1 MAKEK
6 SIEEIYA
13 EYKREKEL
21 ALTREIPTSRIARVK
36 RVYPFTKVLL
46 QILTL
51 ISGEK
56 IEWLHK
62 ETAEP
67 KTDKTIIFVNTHR
80 FKPDFEKITIK
91 TKRPSFVVVS
101 DFKNSYKTISGWYFG
116 TRPTIF
122 VDPYSKEDKANSYE
136 MMKKYLRA
144 GLDCTI
150 FPEAVWNLSDN
161 KPVLETFYGSVKAA
175 SETDAVLVCTAV
187 ERYGKK
193 YVLNRSKVIDLT
205 SIVRKHTAFDFCKL
219 DYACEELRAVAQII
233 LDECNQIMRDIMA
246 TLLWEI
252 WEDDAKE
259 HGIAKRSEIE
269 SDYWSKFIESLVREW
284 PGYRMQDNVEQ
295 RYHNKFE
302 IELNHIK
309 KDLESIC
316 VSKQNA
322 FWFDKRNVGKL
333 V

>member
-1 MAKEK
+1 
-6 SIEEIYA
+6 
-13 EYKREKEL
+13 
-21 ALTREIPTSRIARVK
+21 
-36 RVYPFTKVLL
+36 
-46 QILTL
+46 
-51 ISGEK
+51 
-56 IEWLHK
+56 
-62 ETAEP
+62 
-67 KTDKTIIFVNTHR
+67 
-80 FKPDFEKITIK
+80 
-91 TKRPSFVVVS
+91 
-101 DFKNSYKTISGWYFG
+101 
-116 TRPTIF
+116 
-122 VDPYSKEDKANSYE
+122 
-136 MMKKYLRA
+136 
-144 GLDCTI
+144 
-150 FPEAVWNLSDN
+150 
-161 KPVLETFYGSVKAA
+161 
-175 SETDAVLVCTAV
+175 
-187 ERYGKK
+187 
-193 YVLNRSKVIDLT
+193 
-205 SIVRKHTAFDFCKL
+205 
-219 DYACEELRAVAQII
+219 
-233 LDECNQIMRDIMA
+233 MA